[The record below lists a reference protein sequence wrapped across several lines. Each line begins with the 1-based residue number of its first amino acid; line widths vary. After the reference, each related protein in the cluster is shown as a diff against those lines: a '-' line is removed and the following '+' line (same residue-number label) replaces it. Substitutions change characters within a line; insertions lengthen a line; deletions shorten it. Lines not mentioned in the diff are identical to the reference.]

1 MNEARVYAD
10 GFERSFAEVKD
21 LLEFLAERGRN
32 SKWIRKPT
40 KNLRLSPLEKEVKN
54 MDTTDVT
61 MESIL

>member
-32 SKWIRKPT
+32 GEAEKPASGY
-40 KNLRLSPLEKEVKN
+40 L
-54 MDTTDVT
+54 
-61 MESIL
+61 